1 MSWHVSVSGAN
12 AVVARMDA
20 IQGNLR
26 IRLHEAMEISVRDIQ
41 ERARRTH
48 RFTTRTGDAER
59 SIDAQVS
66 GSGDSVVGTVGTT
79 RLITIYLHQGTRAYI
94 IEPRTKKVLRW
105 AAGGDFVFAK
115 RVQHPGIKEDPF
127 IFNAADAEA
136 GAIKSRFDAI
146 IDGLE

>member
-79 RLITIYLHQGTRAYI
+79 RLITIYLHQGTRAHI

-127 IFNAADAEA
+127 IFNAADAET